1 MNTNRNIIGGA
12 LLVAGTSIGGGML
25 ALPVLTSLGG
35 FLPSLVIYLLCW
47 LFMACTGLLLLE
59 VACWLPK
66 DSNIVS
72 MAEHTL
78 GAFGK
83 YAAWFLYLFL
93 FYCLTLAYI
102 VGCGDLFAQ
111 LFGNR
116 IPEWMGMVLFVAIF
130 SPFLFLGA
138 KAVGHLNIYLM
149 IGLGISYFAF
159 VFLGYRYVNT
169 DLLRHV
175 NWSASLIALPVA
187 FTAFAYQGIVPT
199 LFNYMH
205 QDVRSTRTA
214 ILIGSFIPLI
224 AYVIWQWLILGIVPT
239 EGPNGLAETLA
250 KGQNAVYPL
259 KHFIGSSWVYVIG
272 QFFAFFALVTS
283 FFGVTLG
290 LMDFLA
296 DGLKVSKDTTGKLFL
311 IAAIIIPPL
320 LVAFVYPH
328 LFLVALDFAGGYGC
342 AILLGLLPILMVWR
356 GRYFLNLKSEWSLPG
371 GKFVL
376 SLLILFVA
384 FELYCQV
391 LWP

>member
-78 GAFGK
+78 GSIGK
-83 YAAWFLYLFL
+83 YAAWCLYLFL

-102 VGCGDLFAQ
+102 VGCGDLVAQ
-111 LFGNR
+111 LFGNS
-116 IPEWMGMVLFVAIF
+116 IPEWMGMLIFVIFF

-138 KAVGHLNIYLM
+138 KTIGHLNIYLM
-149 IGLGISYFAF
+149 IGLGLSYCAF
-159 VFLGYRYVNT
+159 VFLGYRYVNH
-169 DLLRHV
+169 DLLSHR
-175 NWSASLIALPVA
+175 NWSASLLALPIA

-205 QDVRSTRTA
+205 QDVRSTRAA
-214 ILIGSFIPLI
+214 IVIGSFIPLI

-239 EGPNGLAETLA
+239 DGPNGLAEALN

-259 KHFIGSSWVYVIG
+259 KHFIGSSWVYIVG

-290 LMDFLA
+290 LLDFLA
-296 DGLKVSKDTTGKLFL
+296 DGLKVKKDSTGKLGL

-320 LVAFVYPH
+320 LVAFVQPH
-328 LFLVALDFAGGYGC
+328 LFLIALDYAGGYGC
-342 AILLGLLPILMVWR
+342 AILLGLLPILMVWN
-356 GRYFLNLKSEWSLPG
+356 GRYYKGLKSEFALPG
-371 GKFVL
+371 GKIVL
-376 SLLILFVA
+376 SLLIMFVF
-384 FELYCQV
+384 FELYCQ
-391 LWP
+391 LFLT